1 MESKQIK
8 MFHAQKAINKS
19 NSMKPLDFAIITP
32 SYAPDFKRCQLLS
45 WSIKEFISPPVNH
58 YIIVDRRDLP
68 LFSQLEGPN
77 TKILTVES
85 ILPWWIQRIPLS
97 KNGWLSLKTLPIRN
111 WIIQQMVKISV
122 VEHID
127 ADVLIFVD
135 SDTTFVRP
143 FNLKSLI
150 KDGKVR
156 LFKEPP
162 YDLEINLNAHKAA
175 KHLLGIPDVNSPPHG
190 YIGNI
195 ITWRRDNILKLYDQ
209 IESISKKSWIESLG
223 SSWHLSEYVLYGVF
237 VDQFLN
243 EESGHYHD
251 AEKISSEYWLHQ
263 PMSEEQL
270 EKFFAEIPPQH
281 VAVMISSK
289 AGIPVEQYESLLK
302 GVPQADIY
310 V

>member
-1 MESKQIK
+1 
-8 MFHAQKAINKS
+8 MFHAQKATNKS
-19 NSMKPLDFAIITP
+19 NFMKTLDFAIITP

-45 WSIKEFISPPVNH
+45 WSIKEFVSPSVNH
-58 YIIVDRRDLP
+58 YIIVDRRDLR

-85 ILPWWIQRIPLS
+85 LLPWWIQRIPFS
-97 KNGWLSLKTLPIRN
+97 KNGWLSLKSLPIRN
-111 WIIQQMVKISV
+111 WIIQQIVKISAAQY
-122 VEHID
+122 ID
-127 ADVLIFVD
+127 TDVLIFVD

-143 FNLKSLI
+143 FNLQSLI

-156 LFKEPP
+156 LFKEAP
-162 YDLEINLNAHKAA
+162 YDIETNLKGHKTANDI
-175 KHLLGIPDVNSPPHG
+175 LGIPNLNSPPSG

-195 ITWRRDNILKLYDQ
+195 ITWRRENVLKLYEKL
-209 IESISKKSWIESLG
+209 ESISGKSWIETLA

-243 EESGHYHD
+243 QESGHYHD
-251 AEKISSEYWLHQ
+251 AEKISYEYWLHET
-263 PMSEEQL
+263 MSDEQL
-270 EKFFAEIPPQH
+270 ENFFAEIPSQH

-289 AGIPVEQYESLLK
+289 AGISVERYQSLLK
-302 GVPQADIY
+302 RVSKANTY